1 VPIQRTGLGVIL
13 PPLWRDGRFRR
24 LWGSVGVSILGS
36 ETTVP
41 ALPSAAAVAV
51 PCRALPLLS
60 SGLRRVRTVPGPADE
75 ETTSGE
81 AALASS

>member
-1 VPIQRTGLGVIL
+1 VPIQRTGAGVIL
-13 PPLWRDGRFRR
+13 PALWRDGRFRR
-24 LWGSVGVSILGS
+24 LGRSVGVSLLGS

-41 ALPSAAAVAV
+41 ALPSAAVAV

-81 AALASS
+81 ATFAS

>member
-1 VPIQRTGLGVIL
+1 VPIQRTGAGVIL
-13 PPLWRDGRFRR
+13 PALWRDVRFRR
-24 LWGSVGVSILGS
+24 LGRSVGVSLLGS

-41 ALPSAAAVAV
+41 ALPSAAVAV

-81 AALASS
+81 ATFAS

>member
-13 PPLWRDGRFRR
+13 PPLWRDGGFHR
-24 LWGSVGVSILGS
+24 LRGSVGVSLLGS

-41 ALPSAAAVAV
+41 ALPSAAVAV

-60 SGLRRVRTVPGPADE
+60 AGLRRVRTVPGPADE

>member
-1 VPIQRTGLGVIL
+1 VPIQRTGPGVIP
-13 PPLWRDGRFRR
+13 PPLWRDGRFSR
-24 LWGSVGVSILGS
+24 LGGSVGVGLLGR

-41 ALPSAAAVAV
+41 ALPSAAVAV
-51 PCRALPLLS
+51 LCRALPLLS

>member
-1 VPIQRTGLGVIL
+1 VPIQRTGAGVVL
-13 PPLWRDGRFRR
+13 PALWRDGRFRR
-24 LWGSVGVSILGS
+24 LGRSVGVSLLGS

-41 ALPSAAAVAV
+41 ALPSAAVAV

-60 SGLRRVRTVPGPADE
+60 AGLRRVRTVPGPADE

>member
-1 VPIQRTGLGVIL
+1 VPIQRTGAGVVL
-13 PPLWRDGRFRR
+13 PALWRDGRFRR
-24 LWGSVGVSILGS
+24 LGRSVGVSLLGS

-41 ALPSAAAVAV
+41 ALPSAAVAV

-81 AALASS
+81 ATFAS